1 MPRPAA
7 TPRSRV
13 DLAATATRLAAQRSL
28 WEPLVAYDP
37 LSRYYVRL
45 AAEPGFE
52 AWLLTW
58 LPGQGTD
65 WHDHGGSAGAF
76 ATLQGTLTEEHAVV
90 SPVAAP
96 QIVPGARELAAGSL
110 RPFGRKH
117 IHRVTN
123 HALEPAVS
131 LHVYAPALVEMNAYR
146 PEGDRLQ
153 LVDSRLAGVNW

>member
-1 MPRPAA
+1 MSRPAA

-52 AWLLTW
+52 GWLLTW

-65 WHDHGGSAGAF
+65 
-76 ATLQGTLTEEHAVV
+76 
-90 SPVAAP
+90 
-96 QIVPGARELAAGSL
+96 
-110 RPFGRKH
+110 
-117 IHRVTN
+117 
-123 HALEPAVS
+123 
-131 LHVYAPALVEMNAYR
+131 
-146 PEGDRLQ
+146 
-153 LVDSRLAGVNW
+153 